1 MIMFIEKYERLTD
14 KDKELFARIC
24 NLLLSETFVIRN
36 DYKGGNTNSRNQD
49 YIFLSQNFEVVSVYL
64 ELAGW
69 RLYKDD
75 INGIIYVEN
84 EIGTNKVSL
93 NADQT
98 HILLILR
105 LIYDEHANVNI
116 YSGVMT
122 KVEEV
127 LHQLVDVFHF
137 FDKKPNM
144 FEFKKS
150 MKIFDDYNI
159 IKLINGT
166 YENVDCDFVILPT
179 IKIVVSAERI
189 EAVKNEV
196 KILEGKTDEET
207 E

>member
-1 MIMFIEKYERLTD
+1 MFIEKYERLTD

-49 YIFLSQNFEVVSVYL
+49 YIFLSQNFEVVSEYL

>member
-1 MIMFIEKYERLTD
+1 MFTEKYERFTD
-14 KDKELFARIC
+14 KDKELFAKVC
-24 NLLLSETFVIRN
+24 NLLLSETFVVRN
-36 DYKGGNTNSRNQD
+36 DYRGGNTNSRNQD
-49 YIFLSQNFEVVSVYL
+49 YIFLSHNFEVISEYL

-75 INGIIYVEN
+75 INGLIYVEN

-93 NADQT
+93 TADQT

-105 LIYDEHANVNI
+105 LIYDEHANVNV
-116 YSGVMT
+116 YSGVMS

-144 FEFKKS
+144 SEFKRS
-150 MKIFDDYNI
+150 MKTFDDYNI
-159 IKLINGT
+159 IKLINGN
-166 YENVDCDFVILPT
+166 YAEVDCDFVILPT
-179 IKIVVSAERI
+179 IKIVVSSERI
-189 EAVKNEV
+189 EAVASEIKV
-196 KILEGKTDEET
+196 LEGSTDEET

>member
-1 MIMFIEKYERLTD
+1 MFTEKYERFTD
-14 KDKELFARIC
+14 KDKELFAKVC
-24 NLLLSETFVIRN
+24 NLLLSETFVVRN
-36 DYKGGNTNSRNQD
+36 DYRGGNTNSRNQD
-49 YIFLSQNFEVVSVYL
+49 YIFLSHNFEVVSEYL

-75 INGIIYVEN
+75 INGLIYVEN

-93 NADQT
+93 TADQT

-105 LIYDEHANVNI
+105 LIYDEHANVNV
-116 YSGVMT
+116 YSGVMS

-144 FEFKKS
+144 SEFKRI
-150 MKIFDDYNI
+150 MKTFDDYNI
-159 IKLINGT
+159 IKLINGN
-166 YENVDCDFVILPT
+166 YAEVDCDFVILPT
-179 IKIVVSAERI
+179 IKIVVSSERI
-189 EAVKNEV
+189 EAVASEIKV
-196 KILEGKTDEET
+196 LEGSTDEET

>member
-1 MIMFIEKYERLTD
+1 MFIEKYERLTD

-49 YIFLSQNFEVVSVYL
+49 YIFLSQNFEVVSEYL

-144 FEFKKS
+144 SEFKKS

>member
-49 YIFLSQNFEVVSVYL
+49 YIFLSQNFEVVSEYL

-144 FEFKKS
+144 SEFKKS

>member
-1 MIMFIEKYERLTD
+1 MFIEKYERLTD
-14 KDKELFARIC
+14 KDKELFARLC

-49 YIFLSQNFEVVSVYL
+49 YIFLSQNFEVVSEYL

-144 FEFKKS
+144 SEFKKS

>member
-14 KDKELFARIC
+14 KDKELFARLC

-49 YIFLSQNFEVVSVYL
+49 YIFLSQNFEVVSEYL

-144 FEFKKS
+144 SEFKKS